1 MRRRTMP
8 RREAPKPAIH
18 YEVDADGAL
27 RVRRTSDGGIVVL
40 NFNRDLPSTKQSN
53 ADADNPE

>member
-1 MRRRTMP
+1 MLT
-8 RREAPKPAIH
+8 
-18 YEVDADGAL
+18 AL
-27 RVRRTSDGGIVVL
+27 CAFAAHLTGGIVVL